1 MKKRLFI
8 LISILITTSVVVS
21 FYYLSIDRDSK
32 SISSLTKIVIN
43 QDESSKWFKISR
55 TKEIRGVALVV
66 HGLNLKP
73 ERMQSIIAELNDT
86 GIDVLNLSLRG
97 HGDNYLKNSNLSSD
111 EARLESFRTVTY
123 GLWLDEIYSAY
134 LKVRER
140 ADKRN
145 VPVFF
150 VGFSIGGLMGCNLII
165 SHTDVFFDRMVLFAP
180 ALNITIESYLLRP
193 LVPFPSMVIDSLSP
207 LYYRA
212 NNGTPMAAYKALF
225 EAVQIFDNNLNDR
238 LNKPTLIFI
247 DEKDEFVSSSNLNAM
262 ITRWHLNH
270 WQIQIVQKDSNVGNK
285 VSHHLVIDR
294 NSVGKQMWKKI
305 KKTIRKHLSMLEN
318 QLTLFTSA
326 VTDTHAAGL
335 GFSVLL

>member
-1 MKKRLFI
+1 MTKRLFI
-8 LISILITTSVVVS
+8 LISILITTSVVVC

-32 SISSLTKIVIN
+32 SISSLTKIVIKK
-43 QDESSKWFKISR
+43 DESSKWFKIAR
-55 TKEIRGVALVV
+55 TNEISGVALVV

-73 ERMQSIIAELNDT
+73 ERMQSIIAELNDM

-140 ADKRN
+140 ASRKN
-145 VPVFF
+145 VPAFF
-150 VGFSIGGLMGCNLII
+150 VGFSIGGLMGCNLILL
-165 SHTDVFFDRMVLFAP
+165 HTDVFFDRMVLFAP
-180 ALNITIESYLLRP
+180 ALNITVESYLLRP

-225 EAVQIFDNNLNDR
+225 EAVQTFNNNADYR

-247 DEKDEFVSSSNLNAM
+247 DKKDEFVSSSNLNEM
-262 ITRWHLNH
+262 ITRFNLDH
-270 WQIQIVQKDSNVGNK
+270 WQVQVVQKDSNVGNK
-285 VSHHLVIDR
+285 VSHHLMIDR
-294 NSVGKQMWKKI
+294 NSVGKKMWKQMKKAI
-305 KKTIRKHLSMLEN
+305 KKHLN
-318 QLTLFTSA
+318 VGA
-326 VTDTHAAGL
+326 
-335 GFSVLL
+335 